1 MKRRCVV
8 ILVCFLVVAVFGCNS
23 SDKDEAR
30 SGSSAAVTSS
40 EGKSGAD
47 DADSLVVATRYGLL
61 EGMREDNVVVFK
73 GIPYAKPPV
82 GELRF
87 HSPEEPDAW
96 QGVRPAKTYGAGC
109 AQMPLIS
116 AVGDIALGD
125 TEGECEDCLFLNV
138 WTPSLEHKKRPVM
151 VWIHG
156 GAAFYGS
163 GSQPFYRG
171 SLLCEKGDVVVVSF
185 NYRLGVFGNLTH
197 PGLKDEYG
205 HVGNWGLLDM
215 IAALKW
221 VRSNI
226 EAFGGDPDNVTIF
239 GESAG
244 AWAVCVLLIS
254 PETWNTDDGTRLF
267 KRAIAE
273 SPAIEL
279 RTLEEAVI
287 DANRFAWRAGC
298 ADSDFEC
305 LRSRTFNQI
314 RLADDMFAEILSPIL
329 MPLFYGNAELRR
341 FLDWNVLPAI
351 DGVVIP
357 KTPTQAIQAGW
368 TRDVQLIIGTN
379 EEEADVLGWMLEAV
393 LPHYKIMDY
402 IAAMVPGEQPDG
414 TPKAQVMYDAYL
426 QDIRDDDLSY
436 PGLRVFGNIL
446 SDYIFRIKAIKYAQ
460 MHKAAGGDT
469 YMYQFV
475 FPLFGDQTFHVTEVP
490 YVFGQLKFPGLA
502 GEVFDYN
509 AYPAAV
515 RLRDAVQDAWLNFAR
530 TGVPAIDTAD
540 MNVAWPQ
547 YDATDRRTMILS
559 KEPEIEA
566 APKESRRAVWDEVQA
581 YFYGFE

>member
-1 MKRRCVV
+1 LYTIV
-8 ILVCFLVVAVFGCNS
+8 IGGFLALAVFGCTMSDDEKADTRSNAAGNS
-23 SDKDEAR
+23 SGAE
-30 SGSSAAVTSS
+30 
-40 EGKSGAD
+40 SGAGD
-47 DADSLVVATRYGLL
+47 TASLVVSTRSGLL

-82 GELRF
+82 GKLRF
-87 HSPEEPDAW
+87 HSPEEVDAW
-96 QGVRPAKTYGAGC
+96 QGVRPAKAYGAGC
-109 AQMPLIS
+109 AQMPLIG
-116 AVGDIALGD
+116 VLGDIALGD

-138 WTPSLEHKKRPVM
+138 WTPSLERKKRPVM

-171 SLLCEKGDVVVVSF
+171 NLLCEKGDVVVVTV

-197 PGLKDEYG
+197 PGLEDKYG
-205 HVGNWGLLDM
+205 HIGNWGLLDM

-226 EAFGGDPDNVTIF
+226 ESFGGDPDNVTIF

-244 AWAVCVLLIS
+244 AWAVCALLIS

-279 RTLEEAVI
+279 RTLDEAVI
-287 DANRFAWRAGC
+287 DANRFSWRAGC
-298 ADSDFEC
+298 ADGDFEC
-305 LRSRTFNQI
+305 LRRRTFNQI

-329 MPLFYGNAELRR
+329 MPLFYGNVELRR

-357 KTPTQAIQAGW
+357 KTPAQAIKAGW
-368 TRDVQLIIGTN
+368 AKDVQLIIGTN
-379 EEEADVLGWMLEAV
+379 EEEADVLGWMLQSI
-393 LPHYKIMDY
+393 LPHFKVMDY
-402 IAAMVPGEQPDG
+402 IAAMVPGNQPDG

-426 QDIRDDDLSY
+426 QDIRDADLMY

-446 SDYIFRIKAIKYAQ
+446 SDYIFRIKAIKYAE
-460 MHKAAGGDT
+460 MHKSAGGDT

-475 FPLFGDQTFHVTEVP
+475 FPLFGDQTFHATEVP

-502 GEVFDYN
+502 GKIFDYN
-509 AYPAAV
+509 SYPAAV
-515 RLRDAVQDAWLNFAR
+515 LLRDAVQDAWLNFAH
-530 TGVPAIDTAD
+530 TGVPDIDTAE
-540 MNVAWPQ
+540 VSLAWPQ
-547 YDATDRRTMILS
+547 YDAADRRTMVLGKDPKI
-559 KEPEIEA
+559 EP
-566 APKESRRAVWDEVQA
+566 APKDARRAVWDEVQA
-581 YFYGFE
+581 YFYGFD